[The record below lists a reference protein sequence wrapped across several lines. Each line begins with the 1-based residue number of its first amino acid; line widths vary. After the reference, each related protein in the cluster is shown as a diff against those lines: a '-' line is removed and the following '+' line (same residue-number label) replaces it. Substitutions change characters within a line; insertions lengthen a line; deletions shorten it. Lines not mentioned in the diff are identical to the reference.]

1 MKTDDAPG
9 IIEIIDDDN
18 NPFGD
23 RAQSHTV
30 HDTGGPRWVGPV
42 AAAALAAIIGY
53 GVATSASS
61 GVPQVA
67 PAPSTTVPAPT
78 TTIPAPTT
86 TVTPAL
92 VPYYSARPPRQ
103 YSVSYAATN
112 EPDPNY
118 YGDGTYE
125 LWATDQANA
134 GSGSWFSIE
143 TQPADSSLFALDAYR
158 VKTDDGS
165 IGITHVASGHT
176 VLHFTSS
183 NGTADV
189 TMTAFGMT
197 DERLVEL
204 AGSISVVSGEVH
216 LDDDSLFPS
225 FRRITGTHPWLALQG
240 FPAEQIYYQ
249 SNSDFSYGIAL
260 NISPRT
266 PPSQG
271 GGTLDRQM
279 AIRYFL
285 DHPTPFTVDGHVAA
299 AGAIVGE
306 PTLAV
311 ATWIAGDHIVTVSG
325 ATTVPEL
332 ITIARTVH
340 PVTDSEWRGMQLQAD
355 RHLADNNFGNF
366 ESSQPVPVA
375 FGTDADGNNWL
386 VDVVVLTF
394 AKEQQVE
401 WQSVDAGYSSRADDS
416 AKINTAVTDNRTYV
430 YADLPRA
437 VASTASLQV
446 TRDGL
451 DPVLVPF
458 TDADPNFDRTFAAY
472 AFSEPTKYTAQIIG
486 ADGTV
491 IAQWPAL

>member
-1 MKTDDAPG
+1 VSTEASPE
-9 IIEIIDDDN
+9 IIEIIDDDS

-23 RAQSHTV
+23 RAQSHPV
-30 HDTGGPRWVGPV
+30 HDSGGPRWVGPA
-42 AAAALAAIIGY
+42 AAAALVAIIGY
-53 GVATSASS
+53 GVATSTSS

-67 PAPSTTVPAPT
+67 PVPTTAAAAPT

-86 TVTPAL
+86 TVTPRL

-112 EPDPNY
+112 EPDPNF

-134 GSGSWFSIE
+134 SAGAWFSVE
-143 TQPADSSLFALDAYR
+143 TQGGGSSLFALDAYR
-158 VKTDDGS
+158 VKADDRS
-165 IGITHVASGHT
+165 IGITHVPSGHS

-189 TMTAFGMT
+189 TMTAFGIT

-204 AGSISVVSGEVH
+204 ARSVSVVNGEVH
-216 LDDDSLFPS
+216 VDDESLFPS
-225 FRRITGTHPWLALQG
+225 FRLVTGTHPWLALQG

-249 SNSDFSYGIAL
+249 SNSDLSNGITL

-266 PPSQG
+266 PPAQG
-271 GGTLDRQM
+271 GGTLDRQI

-285 DHPTPFTVDGHVAA
+285 DHPTPFSVDGHVAA
-299 AGAIVGE
+299 AGAVVGQ

-325 ATTVPEL
+325 VTTVPQL

-340 PVTDSEWRGMQLQAD
+340 PVPDNEWRGMQLQAD
-355 RHLADNNFGNF
+355 RHLADGNIGNF
-366 ESSQPVPVA
+366 DSSQPLPVA
-375 FGTDADGNNWL
+375 FGTDADAKNWL
-386 VDVVVLTF
+386 VNVVVVKF
-394 AKEQQVE
+394 ANEQQVE
-401 WQSVDAGYSSRADDS
+401 WQSEDAGYASRADGN
-416 AKINTAVTDNRTYV
+416 AKINTAVTNDRTYV
-430 YADLPRA
+430 FADLPRA
-437 VASTASLQV
+437 VAATASLQV
-446 TRDGL
+446 TREGL
-451 DPVLVPF
+451 DPVVVPF

-472 AFSEPTKYTAQIIG
+472 AFSEATKYTAQILG

-491 IAQWPAL
+491 LAQWPAA